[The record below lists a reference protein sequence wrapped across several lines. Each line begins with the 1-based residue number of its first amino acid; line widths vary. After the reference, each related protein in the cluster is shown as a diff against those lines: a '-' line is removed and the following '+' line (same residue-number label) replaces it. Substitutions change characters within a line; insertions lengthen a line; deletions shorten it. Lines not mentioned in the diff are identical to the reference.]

1 MLHEDHGSWSFA
13 ILIFYGISG
22 KNCRRLFIGCGNARE
37 NVITGRKGEEKD
49 ESI

>member
-1 MLHEDHGSWSFA
+1 MKIMDRGLLPSSF
-13 ILIFYGISG
+13 FYGISG